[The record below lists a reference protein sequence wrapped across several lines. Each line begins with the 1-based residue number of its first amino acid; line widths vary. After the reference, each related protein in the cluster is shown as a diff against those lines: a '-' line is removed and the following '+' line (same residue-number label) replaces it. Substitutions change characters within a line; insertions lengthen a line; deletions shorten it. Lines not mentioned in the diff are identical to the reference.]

1 MKTCSVCQQ
10 EKALECFSKQ
20 AKGRFG
26 VTSICKP
33 CTSERGK
40 KWHLDN
46 RERSA
51 AGKRAYAAQ
60 NREAISASQREWRR
74 KNAERLKAQ
83 AAKWRAE
90 NADRKRFAPA
100 KRRAMRGKAIPPWA
114 RAEDIRRFYVLA
126 DNLTR
131 ETGIRANVDHIVPLQ
146 SPLVC
151 GLHCAANL
159 SVLSATHNKS
169 KGNLWWPQ
177 MWGRDEELDA

>member
-83 AAKWRAE
+83 AAKWTAE
-90 NADRKRFAPA
+90 NADRKRAATA
-100 KRRAMRGKAIPPWA
+100 KRGPCGEGSSAVGSDGRHQALL
-114 RAEDIRRFYVLA
+114 YV
-126 DNLTR
+126 
-131 ETGIRANVDHIVPLQ
+131 
-146 SPLVC
+146 
-151 GLHCAANL
+151 
-159 SVLSATHNKS
+159 
-169 KGNLWWPQ
+169 
-177 MWGRDEELDA
+177 GRQT